1 VTPDAAHRL
10 ATVLRPQAVR
20 WASDYV
26 DAQDAEDVAQT
37 ALEVLL
43 RRADG
48 IHPDAAY
55 EFLRVTVWR
64 AAASYRRAQR
74 EVLTDAERA
83 DPGPDPEV
91 TLASA
96 EVSQAVRDAVARMP
110 ESRRFVVE
118 VLGDERTVADVARE
132 EGIPESTVRGRRDA
146 AADEL
151 RADLERQRAR
161 ERRKSGST
169 SWCPMWLAALDP
181 RAVWRR
187 VRQTVQ
193 TAIRPAAALLAAGTL
208 GGAPQIPETLGPTAI
223 DMPARTVTVDT
234 VRPVTS
240 TLAERGVERAAPE
253 HRRARHDASRHFAAQ
268 RFGR

>member
-74 EVLTDAERA
+74 EVLTDAERP

-96 EVSQAVRDAVARMP
+96 EVSQAVREAVARMP

-118 VLGDERTVADVARE
+118 VLGGDRPIADVARE
-132 EGIPESTVRGRRDA
+132 EGIPESTARGRRDA
-146 AADEL
+146 AADAL

-161 ERRKSGST
+161 EKRRGGST
-169 SWCPMWLAALDP
+169 SWAFLPAWIDVRAAWKRL
-181 RAVWRR
+181 
-187 VRQTVQ
+187 
-193 TAIRPAAALLAAGTL
+193 ALLGTTAAVAAG
-208 GGAPQIPETLGPTAI
+208 GASLHTPTLGPTSI
-223 DMPARTVTVDT
+223 DMPARVVIVDT
-234 VRPVTS
+234 VRPITS
-240 TLAERGVERAAPE
+240 TLSASSVERTAPE
-253 HRRARHDASRHFAAQ
+253 HRRARHDASRHFAAV